1 MNTTPPVKKLR
12 VMLVDDH
19 IMIQLGLKDG
29 FRQRPEIEI
38 VGIAASGQEGM
49 DSLIEHNP
57 DITILDYR
65 LPDITGAE
73 LAKKMLKQKPETP
86 ILMLTAYESEED
98 LWRAVKAGVKGYL
111 SKEAGIDEIC
121 HALQTISNGG
131 TYFPEKFARMLA
143 LRGRRQ
149 ELTKREME
157 ILELLGLGSSNKE
170 IMTSLNL
177 SHSTVRN
184 HVSNLLA
191 KLDTQDRTQAVVK
204 AVRRGLIHLDD

>member
-1 MNTTPPVKKLR
+1 MHADTAAPKLR

-29 FRQRPEIEI
+29 LRQRLDIEI
-38 VGIAASGQEGM
+38 IRIAASGQEGM
-49 DSLIEHNP
+49 DGLLHDNP
-57 DITILDYR
+57 DIIILDYR
-65 LPDITGAE
+65 LPDITGTE
-73 LAKKMLKQKPETP
+73 LAKKMLAQRPGTP

-121 HALQTISNGG
+121 TALKKIASGG
-131 TYFPEKFARMLA
+131 TYFPERFARMLA

-157 ILELLGLGSSNKE
+157 ILELLGLGNSNKE
-170 IMTSLNL
+170 IMVSLNL